1 MVESVEFGVY
11 YRVKGVGFRSIV
23 RVRVQ
28 GGIVEF
34 KGAGIGGRC

>member
-1 MVESVEFGVY
+1 MVKGVECGVCY
-11 YRVKGVGFRSIV
+11 WVKGVGFKSIV

-34 KGAGIGGRC
+34 KGVGIGGRC